1 MITSFCNII
10 KSMKKLL
17 IFLILLMLCPSAFG
31 EGIPPRG
38 VVMTKETNPVYWNY
52 LENYAN
58 KLSQTL
64 DRKKMFRLRGMGA
77 SYNLVI
83 TSNGE
88 IQTIQLSTSQNKY
101 FDKKIKE
108 IILSNKPLPFSSEME
123 SDDIYLTVYLG
134 FEKYNEKTIEA
145 GWSLPQNRKNIT
157 LIIITDK

>member
-1 MITSFCNII
+1 
-10 KSMKKLL
+10 
-17 IFLILLMLCPSAFG
+17 MLCPSAFG
-31 EGIPPRG
+31 ESIPPRG

-88 IQTIQLSTSQNKY
+88 IQTIQLSSSQNKY
-101 FDKKIKE
+101 FD
-108 IILSNKPLPFSSEME
+108 
-123 SDDIYLTVYLG
+123 
-134 FEKYNEKTIEA
+134 
-145 GWSLPQNRKNIT
+145 
-157 LIIITDK
+157 